1 MEISRSD
8 IPYDRIVHH
17 PTDERFIKLPITN
30 YLDILDIDPVPPQI
44 ALINA
49 LNSPKYRFV
58 VAALSRRTGK
68 STISNIIGNLVTLVP
83 GSHVLIMAPNYSL
96 SQISWDMQ
104 RDLLR
109 RFDIELERSN
119 AKDKIIEL
127 KNSSTIRMGSISQA
141 NSVVGRSY
149 DLIIFDEAALD
160 DKGAEVFNI
169 QLRPTLDKVNSKA
182 VFISTPRGRN
192 WFYDFWM
199 RGFQKDEE
207 VSDDENFED
216 WASIRSDYSDNPRAI
231 EKDIKSAKAQ
241 MSKAEFEQEYKCSFN
256 ILEGTIFDFN
266 AEDCVS
272 NIDMNQ
278 IVVQDVI
285 AGLDIGFRD
294 DTAFLVIVTDGERFY
309 VVDEYVHKGKTTS
322 GHANKIADMIEK
334 WQVDFTY
341 IDSAAQQTKFDF
353 AMNYSISCINAKKS
367 VLDGIGYVASIID
380 HDRLIVDSSC
390 RRTIEALN
398 NYRWDTREGLINE
411 RPVHDDH
418 SHPMDALRYA
428 MYTHAVNVE
437 VV

>member
-1 MEISRSD
+1 MEISRDD
-8 IPYDRIVHH
+8 IPTDRIVDH
-17 PTDERFIKLPITN
+17 PTAERFIKLPITN
-30 YLDILDIDPVPPQI
+30 YLEILDIEPVPPQI

-192 WFYDFWM
+192 WFYDFWI
-199 RGFQKDEE
+199 RGFQKEEEISDEA
-207 VSDDENFED
+207 NFED
-216 WASIRSDYSDNPRAI
+216 WCSIRSDYSDNPRAI
-231 EKDIKSAKAQ
+231 TKDITSAKSQ

-272 NIDMNQ
+272 NVDMSQ
-278 IVVQDVI
+278 IKVQDVI

-322 GHANKIADMIEK
+322 GHANKIAKMIED
-334 WQVDFTY
+334 WNIDFTY

-380 HDRLIVDSSC
+380 HNRLIVDSKC